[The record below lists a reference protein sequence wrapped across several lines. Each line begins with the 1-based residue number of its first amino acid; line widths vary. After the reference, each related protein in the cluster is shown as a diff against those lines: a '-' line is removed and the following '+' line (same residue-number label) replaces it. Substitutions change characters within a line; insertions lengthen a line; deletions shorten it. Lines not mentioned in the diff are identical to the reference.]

1 MYRLALNSAL
11 RQALEQVLLQV
22 LELLP
27 LRPVPVLLLVPELLP
42 LRPVLL
48 RVLLPVLLL
57 VLLLLPEP
65 GPVSVS
71 AYSLVQQGQLYILSL
86 LSLSLPNSEA

>member
-1 MYRLALNSAL
+1 MYRLALSSAL
-11 RQALEQVLLQV
+11 LQALEQVLLQV

-27 LRPVPVLLLVPELLP
+27 LRPV
-42 LRPVLL
+42 LL
-48 RVLLPVLLL
+48 RVLLL

-86 LSLSLPNSEA
+86 

>member
-1 MYRLALNSAL
+1 MYRLALSSAL
-11 RQALEQVLLQV
+11 LQALEQVLLQV

-48 RVLLPVLLL
+48 RVLLL

-86 LSLSLPNSEA
+86 